1 MQRIEMPSKTQL
13 AMRYA
18 GVDAAG
24 IRLAAIVTTTRKD
37 DALTS
42 TFSDMTYDGKARTP
56 AWARQPMVA
65 TLDRK

>member
-1 MQRIEMPSKTQL
+1 MPSKTQL

-56 AWARQPMVA
+56 AWA
-65 TLDRK
+65 